1 MNTRH
6 LISTQG
12 SDRGTG
18 YNMSGK
24 LIRRD
29 GKLFI
34 GWLDAPPE
42 EGTQA
47 RIMIGVCDEVTGEMH
62 RAFQIGEGIDNHCGP
77 ALILDD
83 NGRLHALVGAH
94 HGPFFYRWS
103 DNPED
108 PNTWSETEA
117 LGALSTY
124 PSFAVDQEGT
134 LHLSYRESG
143 DRWAMWYRRKKA
155 NQNWEP
161 PRSIAVSPVA
171 GYNHFM
177 QSLTTGPDGTLHLI
191 FQFHF
196 AESGHAADC
205 RGRAAVHV
213 YSEDGGDT
221 WYNEGV
227 RFEDPLTMETMRRC
241 KRSTVVLLLIS
252 RVSKWRI
259 VASQRREMGACGSIS
274 SPQWLEH
281 GRWTRDIAI
290 PRSQRQIAL
299 YICDTSAQKAV

>member
-47 RIMIGVCDEVTGEMH
+47 RIMIGVCDEVSGEMH

-77 ALILDD
+77 ALILDG

-108 PNTWSETEA
+108 PNTWSEAEA
-117 LGALSTY
+117 LGTLGTY
-124 PSFAVDQEGT
+124 PSFAVDQHGNT
-134 LHLSYRESG
+134 SPNASREWRQMGHVVPAKKSESELG
-143 DRWAMWYRRKKA
+143 ATARR
-155 NQNWEP
+155 
-161 PRSIAVSPVA
+161 
-171 GYNHFM
+171 
-177 QSLTTGPDGTLHLI
+177 
-191 FQFHF
+191 
-196 AESGHAADC
+196 
-205 RGRAAVHV
+205 
-213 YSEDGGDT
+213 
-221 WYNEGV
+221 
-227 RFEDPLTMETMRRC
+227 
-241 KRSTVVLLLIS
+241 
-252 RVSKWRI
+252 
-259 VASQRREMGACGSIS
+259 
-274 SPQWLEH
+274 
-281 GRWTRDIAI
+281 
-290 PRSQRQIAL
+290 
-299 YICDTSAQKAV
+299 